1 MVTQKMSINKTLPV
15 LLLLLIILAW
25 PGCLG
30 AVESSPVFNVISI
43 SGAITPPAAEY
54 ITQNIS
60 EAGKEGADGL
70 IILLDTPG
78 GLDLAM
84 RDIAKG
90 ILSAPIPV
98 FVYVYPSGARAASAG
113 VIITVAAHVAGMA
126 PGTNIGAA
134 HPVGLGGGGGDKTMM
149 EKVANDAAAYVRSI
163 AKIRG
168 RNEEWVEKAVR
179 ISASITAE
187 EALKNGVIDYVA
199 TDVQQLL
206 KMADGK
212 QVLVGDKKKT
222 LKTTGAILKERKMGA
237 RHRILTTLSDPNI
250 AYILFLVGLAG
261 LYFEFSTPGA
271 ILPGVVGGISLIM
284 AFFAM
289 QTLPVNYA
297 AVMLILFGIV
307 LFIAEIKVVSH
318 GILTIGGLVS
328 LAAGSLMLF
337 DSPDPALRVS
347 LEVLIPTLTIISLFF
362 VGVIRLVIKAQMRKK
377 YTGKE
382 GMIGAEG
389 KTVTKVHEEGSVMVK
404 GEYWTAW
411 SDLPLEEGT
420 LVRVIQIEGLK
431 LKVEKQKQK

>member
-1 MVTQKMSINKTLPV
+1 
-15 LLLLLIILAW
+15 
-25 PGCLG
+25 
-30 AVESSPVFNVISI
+30 
-43 SGAITPPAAEY
+43 
-54 ITQNIS
+54 
-60 EAGKEGADGL
+60 
-70 IILLDTPG
+70 
-78 GLDLAM
+78 
-84 RDIAKG
+84 
-90 ILSAPIPV
+90 
-98 FVYVYPSGARAASAG
+98 
-113 VIITVAAHVAGMA
+113 
-126 PGTNIGAA
+126 
-134 HPVGLGGGGGDKTMM
+134 MM

-199 TDVQQLL
+199 ADVQQLL
-206 KMADGK
+206 KLADGK
-212 QVLVGDKKKT
+212 QVLVGDKKIV
-222 LKTTGAILKERKMGA
+222 LKTSGAILKERKMGA

-318 GILTIGGLVS
+318 GILTVGGIVS
-328 LAAGSLMLF
+328 LAVGSLMLF

-347 LEVLIPTLTIISLFF
+347 LGVLIPTLTIISLFF
-362 VGVIRLVIKAQMRKK
+362 VGVISLVIKAQMRKK

-389 KTVTKVHEEGSVMVK
+389 KTVTKVHDEGSVMVR

-420 LVRVIQIEGLK
+420 LVRVIKIDGLK
-431 LKVEKQKQK
+431 VKVEKQEQK